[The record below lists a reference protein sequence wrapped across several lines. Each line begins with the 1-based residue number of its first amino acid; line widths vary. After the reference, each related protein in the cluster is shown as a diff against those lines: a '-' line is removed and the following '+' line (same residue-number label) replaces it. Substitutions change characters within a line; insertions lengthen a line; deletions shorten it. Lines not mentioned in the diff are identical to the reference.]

1 MDNAKSSDRR
11 QWLVRRGLGPETIE
25 RVLVALGRPLP
36 ERCPDPQSVSF
47 PNEAFVPDWIETAVE
62 ADRLGS
68 VAALQHRVVELNFP
82 IAPEIRSTPD
92 YHRACLDPD
101 VQLGD
106 WPRHPV
112 EGGPAWAAPD
122 RLRVFL
128 HDTGAGLIP
137 VVEAPNRGDF
147 LILLRALGHRNEPVA
162 IPDSMGA
169 NFLNGYVN
177 RRRFI
182 AVRDAHAAGRIDQ
195 HPPDPAL
202 WKDRLLVLTE
212 GPYSG
217 VPGEAVGFSDAEW
230 LARSRTLRLHHES
243 CHYFVRRLFPHL
255 VFGLQ
260 DELVADFAGLV
271 AATGRFRARDFL
283 VFMGLEAFPRYRPGG
298 RFENYQR
305 PFRDHPDVVT
315 AIQHLLVDAA
325 HHLES
330 ASPQWPADDHRQG
343 NLDVLATLTHLPLE
357 ALADPSTRLL

>member
-1 MDNAKSSDRR
+1 M
-11 QWLVRRGLGPETIE
+11 
-25 RVLVALGRPLP
+25 
-36 ERCPDPQSVSF
+36 SF

-62 ADRLGS
+62 ADRIGP
-68 VAALQHRVVELNFP
+68 VAALQRRVVELNFP
-82 IAPEIRSTPD
+82 IAPGLRHTPA
-92 YHRACLDPD
+92 YQRACLDPD
-101 VQLGD
+101 VRLGD
-106 WPRHPV
+106 WPSHPV
-112 EGGPAWAAPD
+112 DGGPAWAAPD
-122 RLRVFL
+122 RLNIFL

-137 VVEAPNRGDF
+137 VVEAPHRADF
-147 LILLRALGHRNEPVA
+147 LTLLRALGHRNEPVA

-182 AVRDAHAAGRIDQ
+182 AVRDAHAAGRIDH
-195 HPPDPAL
+195 HPPDSAL

-217 VPGEAVGFSDAEW
+217 VPGATVGFSDAEW
-230 LARSRTLRLHHES
+230 IARSRSLRLHHES

-260 DELVADFAGLV
+260 DELVADFAGLM

-283 VFMGLEAFPRYRPGG
+283 AFMGLEAFPHYRPGG

-305 PFRDHPDVVT
+305 PFHDHPDAIT

-325 HHLES
+325 HHLEAAYS
-330 ASPQWPADDHRQG
+330 QCHPEDFRRSRLNH
-343 NLDVLATLTHLPLE
+343 LATLTHLPLE
-357 ALADPSTRLL
+357 ALADPATRIF